1 MTNVTFTK
9 WSSEIDPLI
18 KKETWLLKISDMV
31 LSVLRPHACNM
42 LRNPL
47 YINIDDKHYK
57 N

>member
-9 WSSEIDPLI
+9 WSSKIDPLI
-18 KKETWLLKISDMV
+18 KTESWLLKISDMV